1 MKQLLYWD
9 DYNKYSTFTK
19 TTGLILESQESDP
32 TIKRVKIKVDYAIAK
47 LGGQYKFFAELLYKL
62 RIIYT
67 YNLERKTAAVDGT
80 NMFIDPNFFDSLTE
94 RQIMFVV
101 AHEVM
106 HCALFHFARMQG
118 RDGFRWNVAGDYE
131 INLLLSYDNILS
143 YDEIKNDIGGCINKD
158 YANRNAE
165 QLYDDSDLIMPNE
178 QPEEGG
184 EEGEPGE
191 EGGDGPEGPEGKP
204 KKKAVLKP
212 GDIIYDTA
220 NDMFGK
226 VNSIDSV
233 SKEVDFSPLSKQEAE
248 SELKKLKR
256 N

>member
-32 TIKRVKIKVDYAIAK
+32 LIKKVKIKVDYAIAK

-80 NMFIDPNFFDSLTE
+80 NMFIDPNFFNGLNE
-94 RQIMFVV
+94 RQIMFVI

-131 INLLLSYDNILS
+131 INLLLSYDKILS
-143 YDEIKNDIGGCINKD
+143 YDEIAEFGLINKD
-158 YANRNAE
+158 YAQRNAE

-178 QPEEGG
+178 PQDEEG
-184 EEGEPGE
+184 EEGEGG
-191 EGGDGPEGPEGKP
+191 EGGDGPESEDKP
-204 KKKAVLKP
+204 KKKSVLKP

>member
-32 TIKRVKIKVDYAIAK
+32 LIKKVKIKVDYAIAK

-80 NMFIDPNFFDSLTE
+80 NMFIDPNFFNGLNE
-94 RQIMFVV
+94 RQIMFVI

-143 YDEIKNDIGGCINKD
+143 YDEIAEFGLINKD
-158 YANRNAE
+158 YAKRNAE

-178 QPEEGG
+178 PQDEEG
-184 EEGEPGE
+184 EEGEGG
-191 EGGDGPEGPEGKP
+191 EGGDGPESEDKP
-204 KKKAVLKP
+204 KKKSVLKP